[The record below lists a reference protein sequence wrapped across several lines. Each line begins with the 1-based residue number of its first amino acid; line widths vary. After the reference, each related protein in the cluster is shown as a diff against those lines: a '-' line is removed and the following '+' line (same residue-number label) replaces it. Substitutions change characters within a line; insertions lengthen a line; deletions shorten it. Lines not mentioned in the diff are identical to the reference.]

1 MRVLHTSDWHI
12 GRRFKGIDLLEY
24 QRKALEWLIGLIKRE
39 QVDVL
44 CVSGDVYDAPRPSA
58 EAVRLFNEMF
68 QQLGLMEV
76 NGHRLHIIFTP
87 GNHDSAARLG
97 FAAALMLPNVHMRCD
112 IADIATPIMVDS
124 ADGEQLAIYAL
135 PYLDPDLARPA
146 LQGLLNSADV
156 LSSSAKVSDSAESDT
171 QSGLEAPQL
180 SASGESDMQGTLDM
194 LQLSDSAESDKRRE
208 TNAIRRSHEGVIR
221 AALQLITADL
231 AARRKAN
238 PKLNAMLMAH
248 VFVSGATASDSER
261 NITVGGVDS
270 VPAELFSNSGLDYL
284 ALGHLHRPQKITI
297 PTKPTTESQFHLD
310 RTPQARYSGSLL
322 AYSFSESQ
330 TLPVEGNGK
339 SVVLLDFTDGHLAK
353 PRIMPVES
361 GEPPFV
367 QIKGTM
373 DDVLGPLAEQYRNM
387 WVSITVQVPE
397 LPHGAYQKID
407 RAYTH
412 ALEKNFDYSQ
422 RTQSQESRKMVDL
435 KQATDEMDVLR
446 DFVNFSLGRTPT
458 DKEERVLR
466 DAMETVRKNA
476 GKEVAQ

>member
-68 QQLGLMEV
+68 QRLGLMEV
-76 NGHRLHIIFTP
+76 NGHPLHIIFTP

-180 SASGESDMQGTLDM
+180 S
-194 LQLSDSAESDKRRE
+194 DSAESDKRRE
-208 TNAIRRSHEGVIR
+208 TNTIRRSHEGVIR

-322 AYSFSESQ
+322 AYSFSEAQ
-330 TLPVEGNGK
+330 TPPVEGNGK

-446 DFVNFSLGRTPT
+446 DFVKFSLGRTPT

>member
-68 QQLGLMEV
+68 QRLGLMEV
-76 NGHRLHIIFTP
+76 NGHPLHIIFTP

-180 SASGESDMQGTLDM
+180 S
-194 LQLSDSAESDKRRE
+194 DSAESDKRRE
-208 TNAIRRSHEGVIR
+208 TNTIRRSHEGVIR

-330 TLPVEGNGK
+330 TPPVEGNGK

-422 RTQSQESRKMVDL
+422 RTQSQESRKKVDL

-446 DFVNFSLGRTPT
+446 DFVKFSLGRTPT

>member
-68 QQLGLMEV
+68 QRLGLMEV
-76 NGHRLHIIFTP
+76 NGHPLHIIFTP

-180 SASGESDMQGTLDM
+180 S
-194 LQLSDSAESDKRRE
+194 DSAESDKRRE
-208 TNAIRRSHEGVIR
+208 TNTIRRSHEGVIR

-297 PTKPTTESQFHLD
+297 PTKPTAESQFHLD

-330 TLPVEGNGK
+330 TPPVEGNGK

-446 DFVNFSLGRTPT
+446 DFVKFSLGRTPT

>member
-68 QQLGLMEV
+68 QRLGLMEV
-76 NGHRLHIIFTP
+76 NGHRLQIIFTP
-87 GNHDSAARLG
+87 GNHDSAERLG
-97 FAAALMLPNVHMRCD
+97 FGAALMLPNVHMRCD

-146 LQGLLNSADV
+146 LQGLLNGADV

-180 SASGESDMQGTLDM
+180 SVSG
-194 LQLSDSAESDKRRE
+194 ESDKRRE
-208 TNAIRRSHEGVIR
+208 TNTIRRSHEGVIR

-330 TLPVEGNGK
+330 TPPVEGNGK

-446 DFVNFSLGRTPT
+446 DFVKFSLSRTPT

>member
-1 MRVLHTSDWHI
+1 
-12 GRRFKGIDLLEY
+12 
-24 QRKALEWLIGLIKRE
+24 
-39 QVDVL
+39 
-44 CVSGDVYDAPRPSA
+44 
-58 EAVRLFNEMF
+58 
-68 QQLGLMEV
+68 MEV
-76 NGHRLHIIFTP
+76 NGHRLQIIFTP
-87 GNHDSAARLG
+87 GNHDSAERLG
-97 FAAALMLPNVHMRCD
+97 FGAALMLPNVHMRCD

-146 LQGLLNSADV
+146 LQGLLHSADV

-180 SASGESDMQGTLDM
+180 S
-194 LQLSDSAESDKRRE
+194 DSAESDKRRE
-208 TNAIRRSHEGVIR
+208 TNTIRRSHEGVIR

-330 TLPVEGNGK
+330 TPPVEGNGK

-446 DFVNFSLGRTPT
+446 DFVKFSLGRTPT

-476 GKEVAQ
+476 GKEGAQ

>member
-68 QQLGLMEV
+68 QRLGLMEV
-76 NGHRLHIIFTP
+76 NGHRLQIIFTP
-87 GNHDSAARLG
+87 GNHDSAERLG
-97 FAAALMLPNVHMRCD
+97 FGAALMLPNVHMRCD

-146 LQGLLNSADV
+146 LQGLLHSADV

-180 SASGESDMQGTLDM
+180 S
-194 LQLSDSAESDKRRE
+194 DSAESDKRRE
-208 TNAIRRSHEGVIR
+208 TNTIRRSHEGVIR

-330 TLPVEGNGK
+330 TPPVEGNGK

-361 GEPPFV
+361 GEPSFV

-446 DFVNFSLGRTPT
+446 DFVKFSLGRTPT

>member
-12 GRRFKGIDLLEY
+12 GRRFKGIDLLDY
-24 QRKALEWLIGLIKRE
+24 QRNALEWLVSLIEHER
-39 QVDVL
+39 VDVL

-76 NGHRLHIIFTP
+76 NGHRLQIIFTP
-87 GNHDSAARLG
+87 GNHDSAERLG
-97 FAAALMLPNVHMRCD
+97 FGAALMLPNVHMRCD
-112 IADIATPIMVDS
+112 IANIAIPVMIDS
-124 ADGEQLAIYAL
+124 SDGEQLAIYAL
-135 PYLDPDLARPA
+135 PYLDPDLARSA
-146 LQGLLNSADV
+146 LQGLLNNADA
-156 LSSSAKVSDSAESDT
+156 LSSPAKVSDSAESDNRDMFGT
-171 QSGLEAPQL
+171 TRS
-180 SASGESDMQGTLDM
+180 SVSGESD
-194 LQLSDSAESDKRRE
+194 ERRGAN
-208 TNAIRRSHEGVIR
+208 TVRRSHEGVIR

-330 TLPVEGNGK
+330 TPPVEGNGK

-446 DFVNFSLGRTPT
+446 DFVKFSLSRTPT

>member
-12 GRRFKGIDLLEY
+12 GRRFKGIDLLDY
-24 QRKALEWLIGLIKRE
+24 QRNALEWLVSLIEHER
-39 QVDVL
+39 VDVL

-76 NGHRLHIIFTP
+76 NGHRLQIIFTP
-87 GNHDSAARLG
+87 GNHDSAERLG
-97 FAAALMLPNVHMRCD
+97 FGAALMLPNVHMRCD
-112 IADIATPIMVDS
+112 IANIAIPVMIDS
-124 ADGEQLAIYAL
+124 SDGEQLAIYAL
-135 PYLDPDLARPA
+135 PYLDPDLARSA
-146 LQGLLNSADV
+146 LQGLLNNADA
-156 LSSSAKVSDSAESDT
+156 LSSPAKVSDSAESDNRDMFGT
-171 QSGLEAPQL
+171 TRS
-180 SASGESDMQGTLDM
+180 SVSGESD
-194 LQLSDSAESDKRRE
+194 ERRGAN
-208 TNAIRRSHEGVIR
+208 TVRRSHEGVMR
-221 AALQLITADL
+221 AALQLVTADL

-330 TLPVEGNGK
+330 TPPVEGNGK

-446 DFVNFSLGRTPT
+446 DFVKFSLSRTPT

>member
-68 QQLGLMEV
+68 QRLGLMEV
-76 NGHRLHIIFTP
+76 NGHPLHIIFTP

-180 SASGESDMQGTLDM
+180 S
-194 LQLSDSAESDKRRE
+194 DSAESDKRRE
-208 TNAIRRSHEGVIR
+208 TNTIRRSHEGVIR

-322 AYSFSESQ
+322 TYSFSESQ
-330 TLPVEGNGK
+330 TPPVEGNGK

-435 KQATDEMDVLR
+435 KQTTDEMDVLR
-446 DFVNFSLGRTPT
+446 DFVKFSLGRTPT

>member
-58 EAVRLFNEMF
+58 GAVRLFNEMF
-68 QQLGLMEV
+68 QRLGLMEV
-76 NGHRLHIIFTP
+76 NGHRLQIIFTP
-87 GNHDSAARLG
+87 GNHDSAERLG
-97 FAAALMLPNVHMRCD
+97 FGAALMLPNVHMRCD

-146 LQGLLNSADV
+146 LQGLLHSADV

-180 SASGESDMQGTLDM
+180 S
-194 LQLSDSAESDKRRE
+194 DSAESDKRRE
-208 TNAIRRSHEGVIR
+208 TNTIRRSHEGVIR

-248 VFVSGATASDSER
+248 AFVSGATASDSER

-330 TLPVEGNGK
+330 TPPVEGNGK

-422 RTQSQESRKMVDL
+422 RTQSQESRKMADL

-446 DFVNFSLGRTPT
+446 DFVKFSLGRTPT

>member
-68 QQLGLMEV
+68 QRLGLMEV
-76 NGHRLHIIFTP
+76 NGHRLQIIFTP
-87 GNHDSAARLG
+87 GNHDSAERLG
-97 FAAALMLPNVHMRCD
+97 FGAALMLPNVHMRCD
-112 IADIATPIMVDS
+112 IANIAIPVMIDS
-124 ADGEQLAIYAL
+124 SDGEQLAIYAL

-146 LQGLLNSADV
+146 LQGLLNGADV

-180 SASGESDMQGTLDM
+180 SV
-194 LQLSDSAESDKRRE
+194 SAESDKRRE
-208 TNAIRRSHEGVIR
+208 TNTIRRSHEGVIR

-330 TLPVEGNGK
+330 TPPVEGNGK

-446 DFVNFSLGRTPT
+446 DFVKFSLSRTPT

>member
-58 EAVRLFNEMF
+58 GAVRLFNEMF
-68 QQLGLMEV
+68 QRLGLMEV
-76 NGHRLHIIFTP
+76 NGHRLQIIFTP
-87 GNHDSAARLG
+87 GNHDSAERLG
-97 FAAALMLPNVHMRCD
+97 FGAALMLPNVHMRCD

-180 SASGESDMQGTLDM
+180 S
-194 LQLSDSAESDKRRE
+194 DSAESDKRRE
-208 TNAIRRSHEGVIR
+208 TNTIRRSHEGVIR

-330 TLPVEGNGK
+330 TPPVEGNGK

-446 DFVNFSLGRTPT
+446 DFVKFSLGRTPT

>member
-12 GRRFKGIDLLEY
+12 GRRFKGIDLLDY
-24 QRKALEWLIGLIKRE
+24 QRNALEWLVSLIEHER
-39 QVDVL
+39 VDVL

-76 NGHRLHIIFTP
+76 NGHRLQIIFTP
-87 GNHDSAARLG
+87 GNHDSAERLG
-97 FAAALMLPNVHMRCD
+97 FGAALMLPNVHMRCD
-112 IADIATPIMVDS
+112 IANIAIPVMIDS
-124 ADGEQLAIYAL
+124 SDGEQLAIYAL
-135 PYLDPDLARPA
+135 PYLDPDLARSA
-146 LQGLLNSADV
+146 LQGLLNNADA
-156 LSSSAKVSDSAESDT
+156 LSSPAKVSDSAESDNRDMFGT
-171 QSGLEAPQL
+171 TRS
-180 SASGESDMQGTLDM
+180 SVSGESD
-194 LQLSDSAESDKRRE
+194 ERRGAN
-208 TNAIRRSHEGVIR
+208 TVRRSHEGVIR

-248 VFVSGATASDSER
+248 AFVSGATASDSER

-270 VPAELFSNSGLDYL
+270 VPAELFSNSGFDYL

-330 TLPVEGNGK
+330 TPPVEGNGK

-446 DFVNFSLGRTPT
+446 DFVKFSLGRTPT

>member
-68 QQLGLMEV
+68 QRLGLMEV
-76 NGHRLHIIFTP
+76 NGHRLQIIFTP
-87 GNHDSAARLG
+87 GNHDSAERLG
-97 FAAALMLPNVHMRCD
+97 FGAALMLPNVHMRCD

-146 LQGLLNSADV
+146 LQGLLHSADV

-180 SASGESDMQGTLDM
+180 S
-194 LQLSDSAESDKRRE
+194 DSAESDKRRE
-208 TNAIRRSHEGVIR
+208 TNTIRRSHEGVIR

-310 RTPQARYSGSLL
+310 RTPQARYGGSLL

-330 TLPVEGNGK
+330 TPPVEGNGK

-446 DFVNFSLGRTPT
+446 DFVKFSLGRTPT

>member
-68 QQLGLMEV
+68 QRLGLMEV
-76 NGHRLHIIFTP
+76 NGHRLQIIFTP
-87 GNHDSAARLG
+87 GNHDSAERLG
-97 FAAALMLPNVHMRCD
+97 FGAALMLPNVHMRCD

-146 LQGLLNSADV
+146 LQGLLNGADV

-180 SASGESDMQGTLDM
+180 SV
-194 LQLSDSAESDKRRE
+194 SAESDKRRE
-208 TNAIRRSHEGVIR
+208 TNTIRRSHEGVIR

-330 TLPVEGNGK
+330 TPPVEGNGK

-373 DDVLGPLAEQYRNM
+373 DDVLCPLAEQYRNM

-446 DFVNFSLGRTPT
+446 DFVKFSLSRTPT

>member
-68 QQLGLMEV
+68 QRLGLMEV
-76 NGHRLHIIFTP
+76 NGHPLHIIFTP

-180 SASGESDMQGTLDM
+180 S
-194 LQLSDSAESDKRRE
+194 DSAESDKRRE
-208 TNAIRRSHEGVIR
+208 TNTIRRSHEGVIR

-330 TLPVEGNGK
+330 TPPVEGNGK

-446 DFVNFSLGRTPT
+446 DFVKFSLGRTPT

-476 GKEVAQ
+476 DKEVAQ

>member
-68 QQLGLMEV
+68 QRLGLMEV
-76 NGHRLHIIFTP
+76 NGHRLQIIFTP
-87 GNHDSAARLG
+87 GNHDSAERLG
-97 FAAALMLPNVHMRCD
+97 FGAALMLPNVHMRCD

-146 LQGLLNSADV
+146 LQGLLHSADV

-180 SASGESDMQGTLDM
+180 S
-194 LQLSDSAESDKRRE
+194 DSAESDKRRE
-208 TNAIRRSHEGVIR
+208 TNTIRRSHEGVIR

-248 VFVSGATASDSER
+248 AFVSGATASDSER

-330 TLPVEGNGK
+330 TPPVEGNGK

-422 RTQSQESRKMVDL
+422 RTQSQESRKMADL

-446 DFVNFSLGRTPT
+446 DFVKFSLGRTPT

>member
-68 QQLGLMEV
+68 QRLGLMEV
-76 NGHRLHIIFTP
+76 NGHRLQIIFTP
-87 GNHDSAARLG
+87 GNHDSAERLG
-97 FAAALMLPNVHMRCD
+97 FGAALMLPNVHMRCD

-146 LQGLLNSADV
+146 LQGLLHSADV

-180 SASGESDMQGTLDM
+180 S
-194 LQLSDSAESDKRRE
+194 DSAESDKRRE
-208 TNAIRRSHEGVIR
+208 TNTIRRSHEGVIR

-297 PTKPTTESQFHLD
+297 PTKPTSESQFHLD

-330 TLPVEGNGK
+330 TPPVEGNGK

-446 DFVNFSLGRTPT
+446 DFVKFSLGRTPT

>member
-76 NGHRLHIIFTP
+76 NGHRLQIIFTP
-87 GNHDSAARLG
+87 GNHDSAERLG
-97 FAAALMLPNVHMRCD
+97 FGAALMLPNVHMRCD
-112 IADIATPIMVDS
+112 IANIAIPVMIDS
-124 ADGEQLAIYAL
+124 SDGEQLAIYAL
-135 PYLDPDLARPA
+135 PYLDPDLARSA
-146 LQGLLNSADV
+146 LQGLLNNADA
-156 LSSSAKVSDSAESDT
+156 LSSPAKVSDSAESDNRDMFGT
-171 QSGLEAPQL
+171 TRS
-180 SASGESDMQGTLDM
+180 SVSGESD
-194 LQLSDSAESDKRRE
+194 ERRGAN
-208 TNAIRRSHEGVIR
+208 TVRRSHEGVMR
-221 AALQLITADL
+221 AALQLVTADL
-231 AARRKAN
+231 AARRMAN

-248 VFVSGATASDSER
+248 AFVSGATASESER

-270 VPAELFSNSGLDYL
+270 VPAELFSNSGFDYL

-330 TLPVEGNGK
+330 TPPVEGNGK

-446 DFVNFSLGRTPT
+446 DFVKFSLSRTPT

>member
-68 QQLGLMEV
+68 QRLGLMEV
-76 NGHRLHIIFTP
+76 NGHPLHIIFTP

-171 QSGLEAPQL
+171 QSGLEAPR
-180 SASGESDMQGTLDM
+180 
-194 LQLSDSAESDKRRE
+194 LSDSAESDKRRE
-208 TNAIRRSHEGVIR
+208 TNTIRRSHEGVIR

-330 TLPVEGNGK
+330 TPPVEGNGK

-412 ALEKNFDYSQ
+412 ALEKSFDYSQ

-446 DFVNFSLGRTPT
+446 DFVKFSLGRTPT

>member
-12 GRRFKGIDLLEY
+12 GRRFKGIDLLDY
-24 QRKALEWLIGLIKRE
+24 QRKALEWLVSLIEHER
-39 QVDVL
+39 VDVL

-58 EAVRLFNEMF
+58 EAVRLFGWVF
-68 QQLGLMEV
+68 QRLGLMEV
-76 NGHRLHIIFTP
+76 NGHPLQIVFTP

-97 FAAALMLPNVHMRCD
+97 FGAALMRPNVHMRCG
-112 IADIATPIMVDS
+112 IEDIATPVLVDS
-124 ADGEQLAIYAL
+124 ADGGQLAIYAL
-135 PYLDPDLARPA
+135 PYLDPDLARPT
-146 LQGLLNSADV
+146 LQGLL
-156 LSSSAKVSDSAESDT
+156 DSQKDR
-171 QSGLEAPQL
+171 QNGLKIA
-180 SASGESDMQGTLDM
+180 
-194 LQLSDSAESDKRRE
+194 
-208 TNAIRRSHEGVIR
+208 RSHEGVMR
-221 AALQLITADL
+221 AALRLATADL
-231 AARRKAN
+231 ASRRAAN
-238 PKLNAMLMAH
+238 PRLNAILMAH
-248 VFVSGATASDSER
+248 AFVSGAASSDSER

-330 TLPVEGNGK
+330 TPPVEGNGK

-422 RTQSQESRKMVDL
+422 RTQSQERRKMVDL

-446 DFVNFSLGRTPT
+446 DFVKFSLGRTPT

>member
-1 MRVLHTSDWHI
+1 MLD
-12 GRRFKGIDLLEY
+12 Y
-24 QRKALEWLIGLIKRE
+24 QRNALEWLVSLIEHER
-39 QVDVL
+39 VDVL

-76 NGHRLHIIFTP
+76 NGHRLQIIFTP
-87 GNHDSAARLG
+87 GNHDSAERLG
-97 FAAALMLPNVHMRCD
+97 FGAALMLPNVHMRCD
-112 IADIATPIMVDS
+112 IANIAIPVMIDS
-124 ADGEQLAIYAL
+124 SDGEQLAIYAL
-135 PYLDPDLARPA
+135 PYLDPDLARSA
-146 LQGLLNSADV
+146 LQGLLNNADA
-156 LSSSAKVSDSAESDT
+156 LSSPAKVSDSAESDNRDMFGT
-171 QSGLEAPQL
+171 TRS
-180 SASGESDMQGTLDM
+180 SVSGESD
-194 LQLSDSAESDKRRE
+194 ERRGAN
-208 TNAIRRSHEGVIR
+208 TVRRSHEGVMR

-330 TLPVEGNGK
+330 TPPVEGNGK

-446 DFVNFSLGRTPT
+446 DFVKFSLGRTPT

>member
-12 GRRFKGIDLLEY
+12 GRRFKGIDLLDY
-24 QRKALEWLIGLIKRE
+24 QRNALEWLVSLIEHER
-39 QVDVL
+39 VDVL

-76 NGHRLHIIFTP
+76 NGHRLQIIFTP
-87 GNHDSAARLG
+87 GNHDSAERLG
-97 FAAALMLPNVHMRCD
+97 FGAALMLPNVHMRCD
-112 IADIATPIMVDS
+112 IANIAIPVMIDS
-124 ADGEQLAIYAL
+124 SDGEQLAIYAL
-135 PYLDPDLARPA
+135 PYLDPDLARSA
-146 LQGLLNSADV
+146 LQGLLNNADA
-156 LSSSAKVSDSAESDT
+156 LSSPAKVSDSAESDNRDMFGT
-171 QSGLEAPQL
+171 TRS
-180 SASGESDMQGTLDM
+180 SVSGESD
-194 LQLSDSAESDKRRE
+194 ERRGAN
-208 TNAIRRSHEGVIR
+208 TVRRSHEGVMR
-221 AALQLITADL
+221 AALQLVTADL
-231 AARRKAN
+231 AARRMAN

-330 TLPVEGNGK
+330 TPPVEGNGK

-446 DFVNFSLGRTPT
+446 DFVKFSLSRTPT

>member
-68 QQLGLMEV
+68 QRLGLMEV
-76 NGHRLHIIFTP
+76 NGHPLHIIFTP

-180 SASGESDMQGTLDM
+180 S
-194 LQLSDSAESDKRRE
+194 DSAESDKRRE
-208 TNAIRRSHEGVIR
+208 TNTIRRSHEGVMR

-330 TLPVEGNGK
+330 TPPVEGNGK

-446 DFVNFSLGRTPT
+446 DFVKFSLGRTPT

>member
-58 EAVRLFNEMF
+58 GAVRLFNEMF
-68 QQLGLMEV
+68 QRLGLMEV
-76 NGHRLHIIFTP
+76 NGHPLHIIFTP

-156 LSSSAKVSDSAESDT
+156 LSSSAKVSDSAESD
-171 QSGLEAPQL
+171 
-180 SASGESDMQGTLDM
+180 
-194 LQLSDSAESDKRRE
+194 KRRE
-208 TNAIRRSHEGVIR
+208 TNTIRRSHEGVIR

-248 VFVSGATASDSER
+248 AFVSGATASDSER
-261 NITVGGVDS
+261 NITVGGVCDS
-270 VPAELFSNSGLDYL
+270 ENEYASSD
-284 ALGHLHRPQKITI
+284 
-297 PTKPTTESQFHLD
+297 
-310 RTPQARYSGSLL
+310 
-322 AYSFSESQ
+322 
-330 TLPVEGNGK
+330 
-339 SVVLLDFTDGHLAK
+339 
-353 PRIMPVES
+353 
-361 GEPPFV
+361 
-367 QIKGTM
+367 
-373 DDVLGPLAEQYRNM
+373 PL
-387 WVSITVQVPE
+387 
-397 LPHGAYQKID
+397 
-407 RAYTH
+407 
-412 ALEKNFDYSQ
+412 
-422 RTQSQESRKMVDL
+422 
-435 KQATDEMDVLR
+435 
-446 DFVNFSLGRTPT
+446 
-458 DKEERVLR
+458 
-466 DAMETVRKNA
+466 
-476 GKEVAQ
+476 

>member
-68 QQLGLMEV
+68 QRLGLMEV
-76 NGHRLHIIFTP
+76 NGHPLHIIFTP

-180 SASGESDMQGTLDM
+180 S
-194 LQLSDSAESDKRRE
+194 DSAESDKRRE
-208 TNAIRRSHEGVIR
+208 TNTIRRSHEGVIR

-330 TLPVEGNGK
+330 TPPVEGNGK

-397 LPHGAYQKID
+397 LPHGAYHKID

-446 DFVNFSLGRTPT
+446 DFVKFSLGRTPT

>member
-68 QQLGLMEV
+68 QRLGLMEV
-76 NGHRLHIIFTP
+76 NGHRLQIIFTP
-87 GNHDSAARLG
+87 GNHDSAERLG
-97 FAAALMLPNVHMRCD
+97 FGAALMLPNVHMRCD

-146 LQGLLNSADV
+146 LQGLLHSADV

-180 SASGESDMQGTLDM
+180 S
-194 LQLSDSAESDKRRE
+194 DSAESDKRRE
-208 TNAIRRSHEGVIR
+208 TNTIRRSHEGVIR

-231 AARRKAN
+231 AARRKAS

-330 TLPVEGNGK
+330 TPPVEGNGK

-446 DFVNFSLGRTPT
+446 DFVKFSLGRTPT

>member
-58 EAVRLFNEMF
+58 GAVRLFNEMF
-68 QQLGLMEV
+68 QRLGLMEV
-76 NGHRLHIIFTP
+76 NGHPLHIIFTP
-87 GNHDSAARLG
+87 GNH
-97 FAAALMLPNVHMRCD
+97 
-112 IADIATPIMVDS
+112 DS

-156 LSSSAKVSDSAESDT
+156 LSSSAKVSDSAESD
-171 QSGLEAPQL
+171 
-180 SASGESDMQGTLDM
+180 
-194 LQLSDSAESDKRRE
+194 KRRE
-208 TNAIRRSHEGVIR
+208 TNTIRRSHEGVIR

-248 VFVSGATASDSER
+248 AFVSGATASDSER

-270 VPAELFSNSGLDYL
+270 VPAGLFSNSGLDYL

-330 TLPVEGNGK
+330 TPPVEGNGK

-422 RTQSQESRKMVDL
+422 RTQSQESRKMADL

-446 DFVNFSLGRTPT
+446 DFVKFSLGRTPT

>member
-68 QQLGLMEV
+68 QRLGLMEV
-76 NGHRLHIIFTP
+76 NGHRLQIIFTP
-87 GNHDSAARLG
+87 GNHDSAERLG
-97 FAAALMLPNVHMRCD
+97 FGAALMLPNVHMRCD

-146 LQGLLNSADV
+146 LQGLLHSADV

-180 SASGESDMQGTLDM
+180 S
-194 LQLSDSAESDKRRE
+194 DSAESDKRRE
-208 TNAIRRSHEGVIR
+208 TNTIRRSHEGVIR

-330 TLPVEGNGK
+330 TPPVEGNGK

-373 DDVLGPLAEQYRNM
+373 DDVLGPFAEQYRNM

-446 DFVNFSLGRTPT
+446 DFVKFSLGRTPT

>member
-68 QQLGLMEV
+68 QRLGLMEV
-76 NGHRLHIIFTP
+76 NGHPLHIIFTP

-180 SASGESDMQGTLDM
+180 S
-194 LQLSDSAESDKRRE
+194 DSAESDKRRE
-208 TNAIRRSHEGVIR
+208 TNTIRRSHEGVIR

-248 VFVSGATASDSER
+248 AFVSGATASDSER

-330 TLPVEGNGK
+330 TPPVEGNGK

-446 DFVNFSLGRTPT
+446 DFVKFSLGRTPT